1 MTLEKACELM
11 PEEEGD
17 EGGAGGGPE
26 QSAGEGVAVK
36 VGQVGAGT
44 PAQKEGG
51 GTVSPTQQNK
61 QRMRRR

>member
-1 MTLEKACELM
+1 M

-26 QSAGEGVAVK
+26 QSAGEGGAVK

-51 GTVSPTQQNK
+51 GATVSPTQQNK